1 MSVMVRKQIYIEPRQ
16 ETQLKQ
22 RAAETG
28 MSEAEIIRQAI
39 DHWLEEEARQR
50 QAEEAWEKARALM
63 EERYAEG
70 TVPGRR
76 TWTRDEL
83 YEERLGQHDRHTG

>member
-1 MSVMVRKQIYIEPRQ
+1 MGVMVRKQVYIEPRQ

-39 DHWLEEEARQR
+39 DRWLDEEARQR
-50 QAEEAWEKARALM
+50 QAEEAWEKARTLM
-63 EERYAEG
+63 EERYAQG
-70 TVPGRR
+70 AVPGGR

-83 YEERLGQHDRHTG
+83 YEERLSRYDRHTG